1 MNFLWNDSST
11 YTHYRCTTDRP
22 VKIKT
27 RDFDGWYHTDNVQD
41 MGYVLFRDGRF
52 LACIYGSVHPDSPGA
67 WFDHIDDAKRY
78 VEEQALVGLTLNK
91 LTR

>member
-1 MNFLWNDSST
+1 MNFHWRDTPTSC
-11 YTHYRCTTDRP
+11 RCVTDRP

-27 RDFDGWYHTDNVQD
+27 LEWSGMFTNTLVQD

-52 LACIYGSVHPDSPGA
+52 LACIYGTVHPDSPGA

-78 VEEQALVGLTLNK
+78 VEQQALVGLTLNK

>member
-1 MNFLWNDSST
+1 
-11 YTHYRCTTDRP
+11 

-27 RDFDGWYHTDNVQD
+27 LEWSGMFTNTLVQD

-52 LACIYGSVHPDSPGA
+52 LACIYGTVHPDSPGA

-78 VEEQALVGLTLNK
+78 VEQQALVGLTLNK